1 MPETKKS
8 SSRISPKKLSN
19 LKVVVLC
26 IAAATTFWILN
37 ALNKDDYTTVVDF
50 PIELVYDREK
60 YVSVSEEPENIQIEI
75 SGNGW
80 DLLRKYFNFNNQN
93 FPVEIS
99 NPTSRDYI
107 LTSDLKR
114 GLSDFLGPTKAVSIL
129 DDSIKY
135 HINRIQSI
143 KITPKLDSTS
153 FSLYKNFK
161 FLGDPEFDPPQL
173 TFTGPNS
180 LLDSLKKSFAIN
192 LDENKINR
200 DLSKEVKLNLPKE
213 MSSLV
218 SIKEKTITVKIDV
231 VAFLEGNKRLKIKKL
246 NFPRSVTLENEEE
259 QLMMDYLVDER
270 SSDQL
275 KELEFEGVVDY
286 YKRNKEDSTITV
298 EVKPLP
304 AFLDQVRVTPP
315 KLKLRYGN

>member
-1 MPETKKS
+1 LPETKKS
-8 SSRISPKKLSN
+8 SPRISPKKLSN

-50 PIELVYDREK
+50 PIDLVYDRERF
-60 YVSVSEEPENIQIEI
+60 VSVSEEPENIQIEI

-114 GLSDFLGPTKAVSIL
+114 GLSDFLGPTQVISIL

-135 HINRIQSI
+135 HINRIQTI

-161 FLGDPEFDPPQL
+161 LLKAPEFDPPQL
-173 TFTGPNS
+173 TFTGPSS
-180 LLDSLKKSFAIN
+180 LLDSLKKSFTID
-192 LDENKINR
+192 LDENKINK
-200 DLSKEVKLNLPKE
+200 DLSKEVKLNLTKE
-213 MSSLV
+213 MANLV
-218 SIKEKTITVKIDV
+218 SINEKTVIVKLDV

-246 NFPRSVTLENEEE
+246 NFPRSVTLENEET

-304 AFLDQVRVTPP
+304 SFLDQVRVTPP